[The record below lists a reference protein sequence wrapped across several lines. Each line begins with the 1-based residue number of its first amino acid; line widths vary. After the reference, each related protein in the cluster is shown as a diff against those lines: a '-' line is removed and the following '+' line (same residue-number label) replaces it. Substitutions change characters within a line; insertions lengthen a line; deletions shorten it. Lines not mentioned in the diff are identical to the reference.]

1 MSAAATSTQILFI
14 DALVRDIDTLL
25 GTIDP
30 GIEVI
35 LLNDQQDGLTQIAD
49 ALAGRTN
56 IDAVHIISHGGPGS
70 LHLGNSEV
78 TEATLAGQAEQLAQ
92 IRATLSD
99 SADLMLYGCNVAD
112 GTNGASFI
120 QALANATGADVAAS
134 TDPTGSA
141 LLGGDWVL
149 EASTGSIET
158 TAVTSATYD
167 DVLASGVLRNAY
179 VRFGYSDDGTLGYGS
194 NAKPGIQYD
203 KDGTRTFLDT
213 ADFLTPGSPFEF
225 FSVTANGSTKTN
237 NNSSYTSPGMATTL
251 TNSSLTT
258 SGADTYGSVTYV
270 SYNGSLKITQIYTLG
285 ATSQVISFQVTME
298 NTGASTISGVKYARG
313 IDPDVD
319 SNGLAGSTSN
329 TNNVRGS
336 GSIAATDIVLGTGPV
351 SGRVIG
357 LYSNSSFTHN
367 TAVTGWTT
375 DPSTYLAGTTVGNG
389 DKTIGVGFDLGSFV
403 AGQVKSFSFAYV
415 FAASAASLQASVD
428 EVPVSNAAPTLT
440 TFAAPVSST
449 TEDTTVEIT
458 YAQLAAQGNEADD
471 TSVTGFVVKA
481 VSSGTLKIGT
491 DPGSATAWAPGTND
505 GLPSSGTLK
514 LYWTPAANANGTL
527 NAFTVVARDGDGA
540 VSASPVQVQVT
551 ASAVNDAPV
560 VASAATPVALA
571 AVLEDQAT
579 INGATVDVLFAPRFT
594 DVDSGASLG
603 GIIVTGNT
611 NASGGQ
617 WQYSTDGTNWYD
629 IGTVSDSTGLALSA
643 ATKVRFQPDADWH
656 GTPTP
661 LTVYLTDNAYAG
673 GYTSGAVRDTE
684 TSLAADGVSTNP
696 TSLSTSVTSVND
708 VPVFTSAAGAV
719 SVTETGAYDSSV
731 GSGAVSA
738 SGATGHL
745 TGSDVE
751 DGTAVNFSIRGGST
765 SGATVTREAFYGTL
779 TLDTT
784 THDWTYT
791 PTNFVAINAL
801 QEGQVVTETFEI
813 KVIDSAGASTTQ
825 NLVVTLTGTND
836 VPVLHTALA
845 DTTFSGNGAWHYQIP
860 ADSFTDADGTNLTY
874 TVEIVDGSGN
884 VIDTIG
890 STTGVDASKPS
901 FWLTFD
907 ELSHSLSGTPSLTAP
922 LPLNIKVTA
931 TDDHLA
937 AQSDT
942 FSVTVVTPTSDA
954 GSVANLAPTSTD
966 DRVSTPIDIEVPL
979 SLSDFG
985 AYNDGDGT
993 PIAAVMITTLP
1004 SHGSL
1009 LYDGGS
1015 GFVSVTLNQE
1025 ISASDIAAGKLKFA
1039 PDASAYGN
1047 DYASIGFK
1055 VGDGTTF
1062 STSAYTL
1069 NVDVP
1074 QAGVDFAASSV
1085 TTAAANTW
1093 TNVYSSDPLSGFSG
1107 TVRVVVDSTGGHV
1120 KLTDITGLTAVSV
1133 GYGDLS
1139 DGTATSIAFEGTLS
1153 DVNAALRNLQADRGT
1168 NPSMSLNLSAIKAGA
1183 AYDPSTGHYYE
1194 VVNVP
1199 VGISWADA
1207 RDAAAL
1213 KSFNGLTGYLA
1224 TITSSAE
1231 NAFILSKLPA
1241 DGWIGASDDV
1251 TYINI
1256 ATGAPTYAD
1265 QSAAE
1270 GNWYWVTGP
1279 EAGTLFSV
1287 GSVNPPPYGS
1297 HYANW
1302 NSAEPNNSLSDEN
1315 FAEFYASGGVYA
1327 GQWNDLDGSSLNYY
1341 IVEYGGMTGEAAAEQ
1356 ASRTI
1361 TLSAGTPELTINGT
1375 AAYTENA
1382 TPATLAPALALTDVD
1397 NTTLASA
1404 TVTLSAGRVSG
1415 DVLAFSNTSN
1425 ATFGNIAASYDADTG
1440 VLALS
1445 SSSATATLAQWEAA
1459 LKAVTYA
1466 STSEDPGSATR
1477 TVTWTVTDGNN
1488 NTSTAG
1494 TTSIAVTP
1502 VNDAPVATSLPDV
1515 SIAAGSA
1522 VNVSIGSIFTDPEGS
1537 PVTYDATLANGDPLP
1552 DWLSFN
1558 PTTKLFS
1565 GNPPA
1570 GVPSLDIKVSG
1581 SDGSA
1586 TGYSSFTMNFADAT
1600 DAAAAPNN
1608 LGTLGD
1614 ITGTTSLGS
1623 VLTAATPVDGDGRT
1637 LNTAVNYQWQVSADG
1652 GATWSDVAGARGQAS
1667 TLTLAQTES
1676 SKQIRVQS
1684 FYTDDGG
1691 FGEAPVSNAITVPAY
1706 NLSGAVII
1714 AGATTP
1720 GETLVANLSD
1730 SNGLTHAT
1738 PTYQWY
1744 RGDTAGTATT
1754 PISGATYSAYTLTS
1768 TDAAKYIRVVVSYTD
1783 DEGTIESIAN
1793 VSSQVQLGAVAPV
1806 AVNDVA
1812 AAVFE
1817 ASGAANAIAGGTP
1830 SGNLL
1835 ANDTDANAGDTKTV
1849 TELHLGNIEGFGEAA
1864 DDSGGVLTL
1873 VGQYGTLEVT
1883 KATGAYVYTVNQ
1895 DNESVQALNT
1905 GASLTETFN
1914 YTVADAT
1921 LLIDRATLT
1930 LTINGAND
1938 LPTLSGTLA
1947 SATVTEDAA
1956 TPLAIDVLNI
1966 VDPDSAAM
1974 SVRFTVSDGTLRA
1987 ISSDPAV
1994 TITGS
1999 DTGVVTISA
2008 SSAFALSGWLTDNQI
2023 LYVTSPNSN
2032 GAVATLS
2039 YQLNDGSGFIA
2050 AGTPTTITATATN
2063 DAPIIDLGGSSSAG
2077 NDYITTFRP
2086 RGSAVAVVD
2095 NTVSITDI
2103 DSSTITSAV
2112 VTLATGA
2119 DDNVFGT
2126 VYETLA
2132 SSSGAS
2138 FVRGGTT
2145 LAITG
2150 NGTGTGGLTGATQL
2164 NFTGSGSLVDYQEA
2178 LKTVLYNNSNPNA
2191 AAGDRT
2197 VTVTLSDGSLDS
2209 NLASF
2214 STAATNGSIAV
2225 GQRIFIGGVD
2235 SGETVAQV
2243 VDTQHFVAS
2252 GPITGLASGSALT
2265 FYAAGALVTS
2275 ATQSGPV
2282 IATTTI
2288 QVPWTPVIDMN
2299 GDNLAGRNHSVT
2311 YVEGT
2316 AAIAISTADA
2326 SITDQGGLIRSLT
2339 ITLTNPLDNGAG
2351 IKEYLV
2357 APSVAVSNALALHN
2371 ITASGNGT
2379 GANGLTGATQIVF
2392 TSSDVGG
2399 TDATN
2404 FQIALRGTKYIN
2416 EDNAP
2421 NGSTA
2426 RIVTTSTQ
2434 DVDGNAGVGA
2444 QTLINLTAVN
2454 DAPVGAAHTVTAVED
2469 TTYTLQVADFPFS
2482 DPTDD
2487 DASVVGDTNALLAV
2501 KITTLPAS
2509 GTLLLSGVAVTAG
2522 QTISVTDISAGHLT
2536 YAPAANS
2543 SGTAAT
2549 TFTFQVQDNGGTA
2562 NGGVDLDATPRTLT
2576 IDITAANDAPVLTG
2590 LATTAATVDED
2601 TTTAQTVADLLGSRT
2616 DVDTATGAH
2625 SADNGILTG
2634 MAVYATD
2641 ETGIGGGYWEY
2652 SVDSGS
2658 NWATLAPTAGDVVL
2672 LRSTDQ
2678 VRFVPDGLN
2687 GTTGHLSYY
2696 AWDQATGTAGSTV
2709 SNIAGDANLAS
2720 RGGVSPYSLDAG
2732 TVTLTVT
2739 DVNDAPTITNGAP
2752 AQSVNEEGSLTVTGL
2767 SFGDVDISA
2776 RVDGDTT
2783 NDVLSVTLSVAHGSL
2798 SLGDSTGLSFLDDSA
2813 NGDAT
2818 LTVSGTLDAL
2828 NAAIATLN
2836 YAPAHDFSGSD
2847 NLAVAVNDLGNVGAG
2862 GALNATTS
2870 IALTVNPVNDAPVL
2884 TGLLT
2889 TAATVDEDTTTAQTV
2904 ADLLGSRTDVDT
2916 ATGAHSADNGILT
2929 GMAVYATD
2937 ETGIGGGY
2945 WEYSVDSG
2953 SNWATLA
2960 PTAGDVVL
2968 LRSTDQVRFVPDG
2981 LNGTTG
2987 HLSYYAWDQAT
2998 GTAGST
3004 VSNIAGD
3011 ANLASRGGVSSYSL
3025 DAGTVTLT
3033 VTDVNDAPV
3042 ADLNGGT
3049 AGIDGTAEFKP
3060 RGNPAQ
3066 VFDNV
3071 SISDVDSGDQI
3082 TGATVSLNVDTA
3094 LDNLFDTTYETL
3106 YSSAGASFT
3115 SGGATLSISGNG
3127 TGAHGLTAA
3136 TVLTISGTASA
3147 AVYQAALQTVLYD
3160 NANPNAYA
3168 GMRQVT
3174 LTVHDDAS
3182 TTDGTGATDSAV
3194 ATVNL
3199 SVNWSPVVDL
3209 NGDAISDSNADGVA
3223 DRNNVVSFL
3232 ENGVGVAIAASDAS
3246 IVDQDGNLKSVTV
3259 TLTNPVN
3266 GSAESLFVDASV
3278 PYLSSLGITALVSL
3292 DGHTVTFTGN
3302 KDGTAFQYAL
3312 RAVKYINTSDD
3323 PTSTTREIT
3332 VESVDQSD
3340 HTGLAATAYINPV
3353 IINDAPTSANATL
3366 TFNED
3371 TTHTFLVSDFPF
3383 SDVDANSLLAVRV
3396 GSLPAFGTLEL
3407 DGVAL
3412 TAGQLPLDI
3421 SLADIAAGLFTYV
3434 PNADANDTLSGSADS
3449 FSFRVVD
3456 DGGSAHG
3463 GVPVSV
3469 AAYTVTL
3476 HITPV
3481 NDLPVPNPPTVS
3493 VSGVAKVGETL
3504 TAALVATDADFAGG
3518 VIPGSEYDV
3527 QWQSRSL
3534 PAGTWTDIPSATGT
3548 SYVLTGAD
3556 ANQEVRAVV
3565 VYHDTLADPI
3575 TIDSNSPTAPLVIAA
3590 ADGSLSIDV
3599 DGGTDPTHP
3608 VTITLPPG
3616 TTGPVIINN
3625 TGTTPI
3631 TVTGLVAPT
3640 TLSTSGDGPLI
3651 IDHPTGDVD
3660 ITNTGTGTV
3669 TVAGPDDG
3677 SVISVDGTGPVT
3689 VSNPAGD
3696 LTVDNTGTGTTT
3708 VTGLGGG
3715 STLTT
3720 TGSGPTTV
3728 SAPADGATV
3737 VNSGAGDVTVTD
3749 PVGDLTVS
3757 NAGSGT
3763 TTVDGAADGSTV
3775 TTHGD
3780 VTLANPDGDLTL
3792 AGDGTNTVSGPV
3804 DGATITN
3811 NGSGTTTVT
3820 GVDGTLNVAG
3830 SATTDVNAP
3839 ADGST
3844 VINNGSGDV
3853 TVTDPAG
3860 DLTVSNAGSGTTTV
3874 NGAAD
3879 GSTVTTHGDVSLTNP
3894 DGDLTLAG
3902 DGTNTVTG
3910 PVDGATLTN
3919 NGSGSTTV
3927 NGVTGTLNTAGT
3939 GTTDIHA
3946 PADGA
3951 VINDTG
3957 SGPLSVTDPVGNLTV
3972 NNGGGGT
3979 ATVSGAADGSTI
3991 TTSGDVTLANP
4002 DGDLTLA
4009 GTGTNTVTGLGGTA
4023 TLTTTGS
4030 GPTTV
4035 TAPGDGATVA
4045 NNGTGTTTV
4054 NGVTGT
4060 LNTAGTGTTDI
4071 NAPAD
4076 GAVINDTG
4084 SGPLNVTD
4092 PVGNLT
4098 VNNGGGG
4105 TATVSGA
4112 ADGSTITTSGDVTLA
4127 NPDGNLTLA
4136 GTGTNTVTGL
4146 VDGATLTNNGSG
4158 STTVNGVTGTLNT
4171 AGTGTTDIHAPADGA
4186 VINDTGSGP
4195 LSVTD
4200 PVGNLTV
4207 NNGGGGTA
4215 TVSGAADGS
4224 TITTSGDVTLA
4235 NPDGNLTLAGTGT
4248 NTVTGPVDGATIT
4261 NNGSG
4266 TTTVNGVAGTLNTAG
4281 TDTTDINGPAD
4292 GTVINDT
4299 SSGPLSI
4306 NDPVGNLTVSN
4317 GGGGTASING
4327 AADGSTITTHG
4338 PITLANPDGDLTL
4351 AGDGTNTVTGLDGTL
4366 TTSGTGPTT
4375 VSAPLSGATVS
4386 NTGTGNV
4393 SIVDAADLTID
4404 NHGSTPVSVSSAADH
4419 AVLSLIGTGPTDI
4432 SAPDGNLTVA
4442 NSGTGVANVSGLADG
4457 STLSLSG
4464 TGPVAVTTDLPAG
4477 EFITLDT
4484 SANGNVTLSN
4494 SGAGEIHVLGNL
4506 ALDAADPMS
4515 IVLQGDHTT
4524 AITLAGEVA
4533 LDNTPLNL
4541 SLATGYNP
4549 ALSDSITLID
4559 NDGTDPVVGTFAGL
4573 DEGATLLVGGETFRI
4588 TYRGGDGN
4596 NVMLTRVNANP
4607 GGTVTLSGTPIQNA
4621 TLTASNTLVDADGL
4635 GTITY
4640 KWLDGSNNLLGTGDS
4655 YTLKPT
4661 DTDHNIRAEA
4671 TYVDGEGTT
4680 QTVASAPTSTII
4692 NVNDAPTGTVD
4703 IGGTAEQ
4710 GQTLSVTNT
4719 LADLDGMG
4727 TISYQW
4733 LANGQAISGATG
4745 NTFLLGSAQ
4754 VGKLITVSAGYT
4766 DGHGAA
4772 ESVISGATGVVNTV
4786 SSSGESTAP
4795 AGSSGITG
4803 DGNGDGIADAN
4814 QIAVVST
4821 PVSVAG
4827 AANAGYVTLVADSN
4841 HGQVASG
4848 STTVITDFVQ
4858 STAASTM
4865 PTNSSTP
4872 LGSIGFTAETGT
4884 VSGLETFSLFV
4895 DPTLGVNGYWVQAAN
4910 GNLVNLASEAYGGSM
4925 VIDGDKLR
4933 LDFQVQDGSIFDHDG
4948 AANGNVQIDGAIGYV
4963 PMSLISYTPDAPV
4976 PHVNAPVWD

>member
-14 DALVRDIDTLL
+14 DALVQDIDTLL
-25 GTIDP
+25 STIDP
-30 GIEVI
+30 NIEVI
-35 LLNDQQDGLTQIAD
+35 LLNDQQDGLTQIAN
-49 ALAGRTN
+49 ALAGRSD
-56 IDAVHIISHGGPGS
+56 IDAVHVISHGASGS
-70 LHLGNSEV
+70 LQLGSGEV
-78 TEATLAGQAEQLAQ
+78 TEATLTGQAEQLAQ
-92 IRATLSD
+92 IRAALSD

-134 TDPTGSA
+134 TDLTGSA

-149 EASTGSIET
+149 ETSTGSIET
-158 TAVTSATYD
+158 TAVSSSAYD
-167 DVLASGVLRNAY
+167 DVLASGILRNAY
-179 VRFGYSDDGTLGYGS
+179 VRFGYSDDGTLGYGGTS
-194 NAKPGIQYD
+194 KPGIQYD

-225 FSVTANGSTKTN
+225 FSVTANGTTKTN
-237 NNSSYTSPGMATTL
+237 NNNNFTSPGMATTL

-258 SGADTYGSVTYV
+258 SGSDTYGSVTYV

-319 SNGLAGSTSN
+319 SNGLAGSTSS
-329 TNNVRGS
+329 TNNVRGA

-375 DPSTYLAGTTVGNG
+375 DPSSYLAGATVGNG
-389 DKTIGVGFDLGSFV
+389 DNTIGVGFDLGSFV

-428 EVPVSNAAPTLT
+428 QVPVSNASPTLS
-440 TFAAPVSST
+440 TFAAPATGT
-449 TEDTTVEIT
+449 TEDTSVEIT

-471 TSVTGFVVKA
+471 TGVTGFVVKA
-481 VSSGTLKIGT
+481 VSSGSLKIGT

-527 NAFTVVARDGDGA
+527 NAFTVVARDADGA

-560 VASAATPVALA
+560 VASSATPVALA

-579 INGATVDVLFAPRFT
+579 INGATVEALFSPRFT

-617 WQYSTDGTNWYD
+617 WQYSTDGTTWYD
-629 IGTVSDSTGLALSA
+629 IGAVSDSTGLALSA
-643 ATKVRFQPDADWH
+643 ATKVRFLPDADWH

-661 LTVYLTDNAYAG
+661 LTVYLTDNAYSG
-673 GYTSGAVRDTE
+673 GYTAGAVRDTE
-684 TSLAADGVSTNP
+684 TSLAANGVSTNP
-696 TSLSTSVTSVND
+696 ANLSTSVTSVND
-708 VPVFTSAAGAV
+708 APVFTSTAGAV

-731 GSGAVSA
+731 AGGAVSV

-745 TGSDVE
+745 TGNDVE
-751 DGTAVNFSIRGGST
+751 DGTAVSFSIRGGST

-779 TLDTT
+779 TLNTT

-801 QEGQVVTETFEI
+801 QDGQVVTETFEV

-836 VPVLHTALA
+836 TPVLHTALA
-845 DTTFSGNGAWHYQIP
+845 DTTFNGNGAWHYQIP

-890 STTGVDASKPS
+890 STTGVDVNKPS
-901 FWLTFD
+901 YWLTFD
-907 ELSHSLSGTPSLTAP
+907 ELTHTLSGTPSITAP

-931 TDDHLA
+931 TDDHAA
-937 AQSDT
+937 AQSDI
-942 FSVTVVTPTSDA
+942 FAVTLQPATSSANTVLDA
-954 GSVANLAPTSTD
+954 APLATN
-966 DRVSTPIDIEVPL
+966 DRVVITTDTAEQVL

-985 AYNDGDGT
+985 GYSDAEGHALASVTISNLNGSGTLQLNDGAGNWSIVDLSSPLT
-993 PIAAVMITTLP
+993 
-1004 SHGSL
+1004 
-1009 LYDGGS
+1009 
-1015 GFVSVTLNQE
+1015 
-1025 ISASDIAAGKLKFA
+1025 ISAADITAGLLKYVPDVA
-1039 PDASAYGN
+1039 PIGKS
-1047 DYASIGFK
+1047 DYASIAFK
-1055 VGDGTTF
+1055 V
-1062 STSAYTL
+1062 
-1069 NVDVP
+1069 
-1074 QAGVDFAASSV
+1074 
-1085 TTAAANTW
+1085 
-1093 TNVYSSDPLSGFSG
+1093 
-1107 TVRVVVDSTGGHV
+1107 
-1120 KLTDITGLTAVSV
+1120 
-1133 GYGDLS
+1133 S
-1139 DGTATSIAFEGTLS
+1139 DGTQLSASSYTLS
-1153 DVNAALRNLQADRGT
+1153 VDTIAYNAFN
-1168 NPSMSLNLSAIKAGA
+1168 
-1183 AYDPSTGHYYE
+1183 GHYYQA
-1194 VVNVP
+1194 VSTDVA
-1199 VGISWADA
+1199 ISWADA
-1207 RDAAAL
+1207 KTAAEGMSL
-1213 KSFNGLTGYLA
+1213 GGWTGYLA
-1224 TITSSAE
+1224 TITDAGE
-1231 NAFILSKLPA
+1231 NAFILSKLPS
-1241 DGWIGASDDV
+1241 DGWIGASDAV
-1251 TYINI
+1251 AYINS
-1256 ATGAPTYAD
+1256 ATGAATYAD
-1265 QSAAE
+1265 QNAAE

-1287 GSVNPPPYGS
+1287 GNDSPATEPGQ
-1297 HYANW
+1297 YANW
-1302 NSAEPNNSLSDEN
+1302 NSGEPNNSGNEN
-1315 FAEFYASGGVYA
+1315 FAEFYASGGDP
-1327 GQWNDLDGSSLNYY
+1327 GMWNDLPGTNTNGIHAYV
-1341 IVEYGGMTGEAAAEQ
+1341 VEFSGLAPIGALSYG
-1356 ASRTI
+1356 I
-1361 TLSAGTPELTINGT
+1361 TVAPPQISTAGV

-1382 TPATLAPALALTDVD
+1382 PAQTLAPALDIYYPDGTITA
-1397 NTTLASA
+1397 ASVRISNNRA
-1404 TVTLSAGRVSG
+1404 TG
-1415 DVLAFSNTSN
+1415 DVLAFANDGVTMGDIVG
-1425 ATFGNIAASYDADTG
+1425 AYTAGTG
-1440 VLALS
+1440 TLALS
-1445 SSSATATLAQWEAA
+1445 SVGGATEAQWEAA

-1466 STSEDPGSATR
+1466 STSENPGNATR
-1477 TVTWTVTDGNN
+1477 TLTWTVTGGGIDASSA
-1488 NTSTAG
+1488 TSL
-1494 TTSIAVTP
+1494 AVTP
-1502 VNDAPVATSLPDV
+1502 VNDAPVATFTPDV

-1522 VNVSIGSIFTDPEGS
+1522 VSTSIGNIFTDPEGS
-1537 PVTYDATLANGDPLP
+1537 PVTYSATLANGDPLP
-1552 DWLSFN
+1552 DWLHFD
-1558 PTTKLFS
+1558 PATHVFS

-1570 GVPSLDIKVSG
+1570 GVPSLDLKVSG

-1600 DAAAAPNN
+1600 AAAAAPNN

-1652 GATWSDVAGARGQAS
+1652 GATWSDVTGVRGQAS

-1691 FGEAPVSNAITVPAY
+1691 YGEAPVSNAITVPAY

-1730 SNGLTHAT
+1730 SNGLIHAT

-1783 DEGTIESIAN
+1783 DEGTVESVAN
-1793 VSSQVQLGAVAPV
+1793 VSSQVQLGAIAPV

-1817 ASGAANAIAGGTP
+1817 ASGANNAIAGGTP

-1835 ANDTDANAGDTKTV
+1835 TNDTDANAGDTKTV
-1849 TELHLGNIEGFGEAA
+1849 TELHLGSTEGFGDAA
-1864 DDSGGVLTL
+1864 DDSGGVLTI

-1895 DNESVQALNT
+1895 DNESVQALST

-1947 SATVTEDAA
+1947 SATVAEDAA
-1956 TPLAIDVLNI
+1956 TPLAIDVLSI

-1974 SVRFTVSDGTLRA
+1974 SVRLTVSDGTLRA
-1987 ISSDPAV
+1987 ISSDPSV
-1994 TITGS
+1994 TVTGS

-2008 SSAFALSGWLTDNQI
+2008 SSAFALSGWLTDNQV

-2032 GAVATLS
+2032 GAVANLS
-2039 YQLNDGSGFIA
+2039 YQLNDGSGFVA

-2063 DAPIIDLGGSSSAG
+2063 DAPIVDLGGSSSAG
-2077 NDYITTFRP
+2077 NDFITTFRP

-2095 NTVSITDI
+2095 STVTITDI

-2126 VYETLA
+2126 VYETLS

-2145 LAITG
+2145 LTIAG
-2150 NGTGTGGLTGATQL
+2150 NGTGAGGLTGATQL

-2197 VTVTLSDGSLDS
+2197 VTVSLSDGSLDS

-2252 GPITGLASGSALT
+2252 GPISGLTSGSALT

-2299 GDNLAGRNHSVT
+2299 GDGLAGRNHSVT

-2351 IKEYLV
+2351 VKEYLV
-2357 APSVAVSNALALHN
+2357 APSVAVSNALAIHH

-2421 NGSTA
+2421 NGSAA

-2444 QTLINLTAVN
+2444 QTLINLTPVN
-2454 DAPVGAAHTVTAVED
+2454 DAPVGAANTVTAVED

-2487 DASVVGDTNALLAV
+2487 DASVVGDANALLAV

-2522 QTISVTDISAGHLT
+2522 QTVSVTDISAGHLT

-2562 NGGVDLDATPRTLT
+2562 NSGVDLDATPRTLT

-2590 LATTAATVDED
+2590 LATTAATVNED
-2601 TTTAQTVADLLGSRT
+2601 TATAQTVADLLGTRT

-2709 SNIAGDANLAS
+2709 SSIAGDANLAN
-2720 RGGVSPYSLDAG
+2720 RGGVSPYSVDAG

-2752 AQSVNEEGSLTVTGL
+2752 TQSVNEEGSLTVTGL

-2776 RVDGDTT
+2776 RADGDTT
-2783 NDVLSVTLSVAHGSL
+2783 NDVLSVTLSVAHGTL
-2798 SLGDSTGLSFLDDSA
+2798 TLGDSTGLSFLDDSA
-2813 NGDAT
+2813 NGDAS

-2828 NAAIATLN
+2828 NAAILTLS
-2836 YAPAHDFSGSD
+2836 YSPTHDFSGSD
-2847 NLAVAVNDLGNVGAG
+2847 SLAVAVNDLGNVGSG
-2862 GALNATTS
+2862 GAQNATTS

-2884 TGLLT
+2884 TGLAT
-2889 TAATVDEDTTTAQTV
+2889 TAATVNENTTTAQTV
-2904 ADLLGSRTDVDT
+2904 ADLLGARTDVDT
-2916 ATGAHSADNGILT
+2916 ASGSHSANNGILT

-2937 ETGIGGGY
+2937 ETGVGGGY
-2945 WEYSVDSG
+2945 WEYSINSG
-2953 SNWATLA
+2953 ANWATLD
-2960 PTAGDVVL
+2960 PTDGDVVL
-2968 LRSTDQVRFVPDG
+2968 LRSTDQVRFVPDSH
-2981 LNGTTG
+2981 NGTTG

-2998 GTAGST
+2998 GTPGNT
-3004 VSNIAGD
+3004 VTGIAGD
-3011 ANLASRGGVSSYSL
+3011 ANLASRGGVSPYSV

-3033 VTDVNDAPV
+3033 VTDVNDAAV

-3049 AGIDGTAEFKP
+3049 AGIDGSAQFKP

-3066 VFDNV
+3066 VFGSV

-3082 TGATVSLNVDTA
+3082 TGATVSLATDTA

-3106 YSSAGASFT
+3106 YSSSGASFT

-3136 TVLTISGTASA
+3136 TVLSISGTASA

-3168 GMRQVT
+3168 GVRQVT
-3174 LTVHDDAS
+3174 LAVHDDAS
-3182 TTDGTGATDSAV
+3182 TTGGTGAADSAV

-3199 SVNWSPVVDL
+3199 AVNWSPVVDL
-3209 NGDAISDSNADGVA
+3209 NGDAVSDSNADSVA

-3278 PYLSSLGITALVSL
+3278 PYLSSLGITAVVSL

-3383 SDVDANSLLAVRV
+3383 SDVDANSLQSVRV

-3407 DGVAL
+3407 DGVAV
-3412 TAGQLPLDI
+3412 TAGDLPLDV
-3421 SLADIAAGLFTYV
+3421 SLASITDGLLTYV
-3434 PNADANDTLSGSADS
+3434 PNANANDTLSGSADS
-3449 FSFRVVD
+3449 FSFRVID

-3504 TAALVATDADFAGG
+3504 TAALVASDVDFAGG

-3534 PAGTWTDIPSATGT
+3534 PAGTWTNIPSATGT
-3548 SYVLTGAD
+3548 SYVLAGTD

-3565 VYHDTLADPI
+3565 VYHDTPADPI
-3575 TIDSNSPTAPLVIAA
+3575 TVDSDSPTAPLVVVA

-3616 TTGPVIINN
+3616 TTGPVTINN

-3669 TVAGPDDG
+3669 TVAGPNDG
-3677 SVISVDGTGPVT
+3677 SVITVDGTGPVT

-3708 VTGLGGG
+3708 VTGLGGT
-3715 STLTT
+3715 STLST
-3720 TGSGPTTV
+3720 TGSGPVTV
-3728 SAPADGATV
+3728 TAPADGATII
-3737 VNSGAGDVTVTD
+3737 NSGAGDVTVTD

-3763 TTVDGAADGSTV
+3763 TTV
-3775 TTHGD
+3775 
-3780 VTLANPDGDLTL
+3780 N
-3792 AGDGTNTVSGPV
+3792 GP
-3804 DGATITN
+3804 A
-3811 NGSGTTTVT
+3811 
-3820 GVDGTLNVAG
+3820 
-3830 SATTDVNAP
+3830 
-3839 ADGST
+3839 
-3844 VINNGSGDV
+3844 
-3853 TVTDPAG
+3853 
-3860 DLTVSNAGSGTTTV
+3860 
-3874 NGAAD
+3874 
-3879 GSTVTTHGDVSLTNP
+3879 
-3894 DGDLTLAG
+3894 
-3902 DGTNTVTG
+3902 
-3910 PVDGATLTN
+3910 DGATLTN
-3919 NGSGSTTV
+3919 NGAGTTTV

-3939 GTTDIHA
+3939 GSTDINA

-3979 ATVSGAADGSTI
+3979 ATVTGAAPGSTV
-3991 TTSGDVTLANP
+3991 TTSGPVTLANP
-4002 DGDLTLA
+4002 VGDLTLA
-4009 GTGTNTVTGLGGTA
+4009 GTGTNTVTNPVDGA
-4023 TLTTTGS
+4023 TLT
-4030 GPTTV
+4030 
-4035 TAPGDGATVA
+4035 

-4054 NGVTGT
+4054 NGVSGT
-4060 LNTAGTGTTDI
+4060 LNTAGTG
-4071 NAPAD
+4071 
-4076 GAVINDTG
+4076 
-4084 SGPLNVTD
+4084 
-4092 PVGNLT
+4092 
-4098 VNNGGGG
+4098 
-4105 TATVSGA
+4105 
-4112 ADGSTITTSGDVTLA
+4112 
-4127 NPDGNLTLA
+4127 
-4136 GTGTNTVTGL
+4136 
-4146 VDGATLTNNGSG
+4146 
-4158 STTVNGVTGTLNT
+4158 
-4171 AGTGTTDIHAPADGA
+4171 
-4186 VINDTGSGP
+4186 
-4195 LSVTD
+4195 
-4200 PVGNLTV
+4200 
-4207 NNGGGGTA
+4207 
-4215 TVSGAADGS
+4215 
-4224 TITTSGDVTLA
+4224 
-4235 NPDGNLTLAGTGT
+4235 
-4248 NTVTGPVDGATIT
+4248 
-4261 NNGSG
+4261 
-4266 TTTVNGVAGTLNTAG
+4266 
-4281 TDTTDINGPAD
+4281 TTDINGPAD

-4299 SSGPLSI
+4299 SSGPLSVT
-4306 NDPVGNLTVSN
+4306 DPVGNLTVSN
-4317 GGGGTASING
+4317 GGGGTATVTG
-4327 AADGSTITTHG
+4327 AATGSTITTHG

-4375 VSAPLSGATVS
+4375 VTAPLNGAAIS

-4393 SIVDAADLTID
+4393 SIVDPANLTID
-4404 NHGSTPVSVSSAADH
+4404 NHGSTPISVSSAADH

-4432 SAPDGNLTVA
+4432 SAPDGDLTVA
-4442 NSGTGVANVSGLADG
+4442 NTGTGVANVSGLTDG

-4464 TGPVAVTTDLPAG
+4464 TGPVAVATDLPAG
-4477 EFITLDT
+4477 ESITLDT

-4494 SGAGEIHVLGNL
+4494 TGAGEIHVLGNL
-4506 ALDAADPMS
+4506 ALDVADPMS

-4541 SLATGYNP
+4541 SLAAGYNP

-4559 NDGTDPVVGTFAGL
+4559 NDGTDPVIGTFAGL
-4573 DEGATLLVGGETFRI
+4573 AEGATLQVGGETFRI
-4588 TYRGGDGN
+4588 TYRGGDGGN

-4607 GGTVTLSGTPIQNA
+4607 GGTVTISGTPIQNA

-4640 KWLDGSNNLLGTGDS
+4640 KWLDGSNNLLGTGNS

-4661 DTDHNIRAEA
+4661 DVDHNIRAEA

-4680 QTVASAPTSTII
+4680 QTVASAPTSATI
-4692 NVNDAPTGTVD
+4692 NVNDAPTGTVS

-4710 GQTLSVTNT
+4710 GQTLNVSNT

-4727 TISYQW
+4727 TVSYQW
-4733 LANGQAISGATG
+4733 LADGQAIAGATG

-4754 VGKLITVSAGYT
+4754 VGKLVTVSAGYT
-4766 DGHGAA
+4766 DARGTA
-4772 ESVISGATGVVNTV
+4772 ESVTSGATGIVNTV
-4786 SSSGESTAP
+4786 STVGESTAP
-4795 AGSSGITG
+4795 AGTTGTTG

-4814 QIAVVST
+4814 QVAVVST

-4858 STAASTM
+4858 SAAPDTM
-4865 PTNSSTP
+4865 PTNGSAP

-4884 VSGLETFSLFV
+4884 VSGLETFSLYV
-4895 DPTLGVNGYWVQAAN
+4895 DPALGVNGYWVQAAN
-4910 GNLVNLASEAYGGSM
+4910 GNLVNLASEAYGGTM
-4925 VIDGDKLR
+4925 VVEGDKLR

-4948 AANGNVQIDGAIGYV
+4948 SADGSVQLDGAIGYV